1 MIHRSNRSAFWAIVV
16 ATATL
21 AGCSSSTTTPTP
33 TTTTTTT
40 TVNTTT
46 PKPSLDAPVAVSP
59 LSGATVSSRPVL
71 TVTNSVRTGS
81 ITGAVTYTFD
91 VADNPGF
98 SPLTASGSSPE
109 GIGSTSFT
117 LTSDL
122 ASGKTYYWRAAAVD
136 VADNITSPASA
147 AQTVATASLSTAEKI
162 AQQQGRTLWPGT
174 QPPGTP
180 GRTNLGPGWGV
191 QNTADFLGN
200 PYLNPTLDNLRV
212 FDLLDRGMN
221 ASGVISWMNSNG
233 YFTNAVY
240 YPDVAQG
247 VYGFPQNYMTLI
259 GTSWELVRRVGA

>member
-1 MIHRSNRSAFWAIVV
+1 MIYRSHRSALCAIAIASV
-16 ATATL
+16 TL
-21 AGCSSSTTTPTP
+21 VGCSSSTTTPT

-40 TVNTTT
+40 TTTNTTT

-59 LSGATVSSRPVL
+59 LSGAIVTNRPAL
-71 TVTNSVRTGS
+71 TVTNAARTGS

-91 VADNPGF
+91 VASNPEF
-98 SPLTASGSSPE
+98 SPIVVSGSSPE

-117 LTSDL
+117 LTTDL
-122 ASGKTYYWRAAAVD
+122 ANGTTYYWRATAIDA
-136 VADNITSPASA
+136 ADNVTSPSSGT
-147 AQTVATASLSTAEKI
+147 QTIATVSLSTAEKI
-162 AQQQGRTLWPGT
+162 AAQQGRTLWPGT
-174 QPPGTP
+174 QPPGSA

-221 ASGVISWMNSNG
+221 ANAVIGWMNSNG

-240 YPDVAQG
+240 YPEVSQG